1 MTEQPQVRFFLGAN
15 SPAGFYSL
23 YDQLIDRSR
32 AEDYFLLKGGPGC
45 GKSTLMRRV
54 AARVEESGRAVEY
67 ILCSGDP
74 DSLDAIVVPE
84 LGAAIVDATAPH
96 VVEPKEPGVLER
108 YVNLGA
114 CYDTAALKS
123 IRGELREAMEGYGA
137 CYRRAYRCLRAA
149 EEIRADLRSV
159 LITPEVE
166 ARLRRRAEGI
176 LSREGKKTGGEPGR
190 AVQRFLNAVSCRGE
204 LCLFDTVGALC
215 SRVYELWDHYGLAH
229 TLLTTLAAGAMAAGY
244 DVIVCPDPLAPERI
258 LHLLVPAL
266 SLAFVTSSSELPY
279 EGKRPYRRLRL
290 DAMADQ
296 DALRTGRAR
305 VRFARR
311 VVRALVEEA
320 VEDLAQAKGMHDA
333 LERLYNPHVDF
344 EAVHT
349 QAGRIAGML
358 LEGR

>member
-123 IRGELREAMEGYGA
+123 IR
-137 CYRRAYRCLRAA
+137 
-149 EEIRADLRSV
+149 
-159 LITPEVE
+159 
-166 ARLRRRAEGI
+166 
-176 LSREGKKTGGEPGR
+176 
-190 AVQRFLNAVSCRGE
+190 
-204 LCLFDTVGALC
+204 
-215 SRVYELWDHYGLAH
+215 
-229 TLLTTLAAGAMAAGY
+229 
-244 DVIVCPDPLAPERI
+244 
-258 LHLLVPAL
+258 
-266 SLAFVTSSSELPY
+266 
-279 EGKRPYRRLRL
+279 
-290 DAMADQ
+290 
-296 DALRTGRAR
+296 
-305 VRFARR
+305 
-311 VVRALVEEA
+311 
-320 VEDLAQAKGMHDA
+320 
-333 LERLYNPHVDF
+333 
-344 EAVHT
+344 
-349 QAGRIAGML
+349 
-358 LEGR
+358 